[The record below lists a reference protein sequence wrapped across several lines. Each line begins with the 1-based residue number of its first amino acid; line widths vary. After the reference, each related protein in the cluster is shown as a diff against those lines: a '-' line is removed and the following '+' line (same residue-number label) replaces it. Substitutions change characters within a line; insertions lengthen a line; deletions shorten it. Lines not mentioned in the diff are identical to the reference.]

1 MQPICFLTLL
11 FDPWFSF
18 LALHVVYSGDVF
30 EKLSGDVFMPPMC
43 TIWKNNRVVVASQL
57 VNNRFLSDHV
67 QDFCWIHGT
76 RFIDKETRVKLQK
89 SLGNTDFNPYCDIEA
104 SEADKAEAGST
115 TDLNPD
121 TVYYQWVP
129 IIFLLN
135 AVMFSIPFYCW
146 NWAEGGF
153 IETFNLP
160 KNQSSKVCEEFETK
174 REDLR

>member
-1 MQPICFLTLL
+1 MFLCRPCAQSGRIIVQSSSCF
-11 FDPWFSF
+11 
-18 LALHVVYSGDVF
+18 
-30 EKLSGDVFMPPMC
+30 KLV
-43 TIWKNNRVVVASQL
+43 INRIQ
-57 VNNRFLSDHV
+57 SDHV

-76 RFIDKETRVKLQK
+76 RFIDRETRVKLQK

-135 AVMFSIPFYCW
+135 AVMFSIPFYYW

-153 IETFNLP
+153 TETFTLP

>member
-1 MQPICFLTLL
+1 MYRPSSVTGIYCSKSTEYAK
-11 FDPWFSF
+11 S
-18 LALHVVYSGDVF
+18 
-30 EKLSGDVFMPPMC
+30 
-43 TIWKNNRVVVASQL
+43 KNAKSRDYYIS
-57 VNNRFLSDHV
+57 FLSDHV

-76 RFIDKETRVKLQK
+76 RFIDKESRDKLQK
-89 SLGNTDFNPYCDIEA
+89 SLGNSDFNPYCDIEA
-104 SEADKAEAGST
+104 SEANKTEAGSA

-135 AVMFSIPFYCW
+135 AVMFSIPFYYW

-153 IETFNLP
+153 TETFTLP